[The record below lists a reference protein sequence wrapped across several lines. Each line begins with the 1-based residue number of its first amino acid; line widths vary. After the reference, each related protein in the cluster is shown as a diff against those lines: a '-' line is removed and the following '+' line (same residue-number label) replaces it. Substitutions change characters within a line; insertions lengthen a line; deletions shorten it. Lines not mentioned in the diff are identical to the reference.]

1 MKINKILIT
10 FFTLTIIANNYVIAQ
25 EYYVDPKK
33 YQQLA
38 AMDRVGNAINQI
50 YGLGNTSNLAGQ
62 YADEQQRIYEIQMA
76 NQAGVPY
83 DEYLCN
89 GDYVCMQRFKM
100 QQQYMNT
107 MNNYS
112 NALRNQHMTIDAN
125 INHSGT
131 VNVNNYNRYR
141 Y

>member
-1 MKINKILIT
+1 MQINKILIT
-10 FFTLTIIANNYVIAQ
+10 FSTLIIIANNYAIAQ
-25 EYYVDPKK
+25 GYYVDPKTLRAK
-33 YQQLA
+33 Q
-38 AMDRVGNAINQI
+38 AMDGFSISYGRGDTSHAQRYLDNQRM
-50 YGLGNTSNLAGQ
+50 L
-62 YADEQQRIYEIQMA
+62 YEAQMA

-100 QQQYMNT
+100 QQQYVNT

-125 INHSGT
+125 VNHSGT